1 MLWWSKVLFWDEKDA
16 LYWER
21 HVSDMTHPT
30 VQLLSLSTHFFK
42 TRWVEIWLLPPPS
55 PPPIHVS
62 LYFLY
67 YEWKGAVIMFQLSMF
82 EWVGKDDWL
91 KMRSYE
97 LFVSRSVTFDVS
109 HFPGCPKKCHYMIK
123 QPPEKPFFWT
133 VRVKTAT
140 EKPRLEITVLHLPTD
155 CAACTQLWCCN

>member
-1 MLWWSKVLFWDEKDA
+1 
-16 LYWER
+16 
-21 HVSDMTHPT
+21 
-30 VQLLSLSTHFFK
+30 
-42 TRWVEIWLLPPPS
+42 
-55 PPPIHVS
+55 
-62 LYFLY
+62 
-67 YEWKGAVIMFQLSMF
+67 MFQLSMF
-82 EWVGKDDWL
+82 EWVGKDDGL

-97 LFVSRSVTFDVS
+97 LFVSRSVTSDVS

-155 CAACTQLWCCN
+155 CTACTQL